1 MINAAQIRKLA
12 DDYLSER
19 ISSRLFLEQFAL
31 LSHNIHK
38 CDDADAVRLCNQIE
52 SQLAAFMSEIIL
64 EKEFQKNLAT
74 LTNEVV
80 VSIFYPQPTASVPL
94 HNALAFNEDR
104 ELIPI

>member
-1 MINAAQIRKLA
+1 
-12 DDYLSER
+12 
-19 ISSRLFLEQFAL
+19 
-31 LSHNIHK
+31 
-38 CDDADAVRLCNQIE
+38 
-52 SQLAAFMSEIIL
+52 MSEIIL